1 MPLVFLFA
9 SLALIAGCVSHVPMS
24 TEYEGPR
31 ELPIAIVDRFESDA
45 VILTT
50 LDEEFG
56 DEHARPWRGFTVRD
70 VTLPSNAEEE
80 SSIQFEYYDV
90 DGDDPTPVVIL
101 LPIFDG
107 RPIVT
112 RYFARYFASQGWAA
126 LTLDRD
132 RDLLENIAEPEQAIR
147 ANMLEY
153 RRVLDWVAQQ
163 PEIDS
168 GSIGLFGIS
177 FGAMDAVM
185 LAALDD
191 RIDALVVAMAGGDL
205 AYLFMNTNYR
215 PVARTVNG
223 MLEATGLTR
232 AALLEALEKRFATNP
247 LMMGPY
253 VDAQRVL
260 MILTRTDAIVPFEAQ
275 QALRTSLGTPETL
288 YLPTGHRT
296 SIVYFPLLRASAHE
310 FFARQFGAAP
320 LSTN

>member
-1 MPLVFLFA
+1 MRVVNWLC
-9 SLALIAGCVSHVPMS
+9 LALVAGCVSHVPLS
-24 TEYEGPR
+24 EEYAGPR
-31 ELPIAIVDRFESDA
+31 ALPIAIVDRFEADVA
-45 VILTT
+45 IAAA

-56 DEHARPWRGFTVRD
+56 DEHARPWRDFTVRQ
-70 VTLPSNAEEE
+70 VTLPSNVDAAG
-80 SSIQFEYYDV
+80 SIEFEYYDV
-90 DGDDPTPVVIL
+90 DGDERTPVVIL

-126 LTLDRD
+126 LSLDRE
-132 RDLLENIAEPEQAIR
+132 RDLLENVAQPESAIR

-163 PEIDS
+163 PELDADS
-168 GSIGLFGIS
+168 VGLFGIS

-185 LAALDD
+185 LAAIDD

-215 PVARTVNG
+215 PVARTVDG
-223 MLEATGLTR
+223 MLEETGMSR
-232 AALLEALEKRFATNP
+232 EGLLEALEKRFATNP
-247 LMMGPY
+247 LMLGPY

-275 QALRTSLGTPETL
+275 QALRASLGTPETL

-296 SIVYFPLLRASAHE
+296 SIVYFPKLRSSAYE
-310 FFARQFGAAP
+310 FFAKQFAAETVVP
-320 LSTN
+320 N